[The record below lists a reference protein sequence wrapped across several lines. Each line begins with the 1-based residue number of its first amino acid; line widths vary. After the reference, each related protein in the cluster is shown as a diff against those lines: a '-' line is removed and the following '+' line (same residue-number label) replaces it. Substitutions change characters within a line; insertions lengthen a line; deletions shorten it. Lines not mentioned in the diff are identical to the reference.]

1 VPVTAPRS
9 LPSRSRRAPRRRPL
23 PPVTQGIASQIEH
36 EILWGRFGP
45 RERLVEEALCARFG
59 VSRTP
64 VREALRILEAKG
76 LITIRASRG
85 AHVRE
90 ISWKEI
96 EDLYAVRV
104 ALESVAME
112 LAAGRLDDASIR
124 AIGAKLHA
132 MGQAARR
139 NDVQRY
145 FDADNQ
151 FRALVFGACGNEVL
165 IELLTSVERRVQKFR
180 FALLSLPGRLREAQR
195 HHEAVFDA
203 LRRGDGKLAGE
214 LRRSRIE
221 NSKALLATF
230 RPLQWGPPPA
240 RGR

>member
-1 VPVTAPRS
+1 M
-9 LPSRSRRAPRRRPL
+9 RSRATQASVRRRL
-23 PPVTQGIASQIEH
+23 RPVTQEIATQLEQ

-45 RERLVEEALCARFG
+45 RERLVEEDLCARFG

-64 VREALRILEAKG
+64 VREALRLLEAKG
-76 LITIRASRG
+76 LVTIRAARG
-85 AHVRE
+85 VQVRE

-104 ALESVAME
+104 AFESFALE
-112 LAAGRLDDASIR
+112 LAAGRLHETRMR
-124 AIGAKLHA
+124 AIGAMLRQ
-132 MGQAARR
+132 MRQAARR
-139 NDVQRY
+139 NDVRRY
-145 FDADNQ
+145 FDADNR

-180 FALLSLPGRLREAQR
+180 FALLSLPGRLREAQQ

-203 LRRGDGKLAGE
+203 LRRGDGKLAGM

-221 NSKALLATF
+221 NSKALLATL
-230 RPLQWGPPPA
+230 RPLQWGASPA
-240 RGR
+240 RDR

>member
-1 VPVTAPRS
+1 VPATAPRR
-9 LPSRSRRAPRRRPL
+9 LPPRSRRAPRRRP
-23 PPVTQGIASQIEH
+23 PRPATQEIASQIEQ

-45 RERLVEEALCARFG
+45 RERLVEEDLCARFG

-64 VREALRILEAKG
+64 VREALRSLEAKG
-76 LITIRASRG
+76 LVTIRASRG
-85 AHVRE
+85 AQVRE

-104 ALESVAME
+104 AFESVAME
-112 LAAGRLDDASIR
+112 LAAGHLDETSIR
-124 AIGAKLHA
+124 AIGGQLRA
-132 MGQAARR
+132 MRQAARR
-139 NDVQRY
+139 NDVRRY

-151 FRALVFGACGNEVL
+151 LRALVFGACGNDVL
-165 IELLTSVERRVQKFR
+165 NELLTSVERRVQKFR
-180 FALLSLPGRLREAQR
+180 FALLSLPGRLQEAQQ

-214 LRRSRIE
+214 LRRRRIE
-221 NSKALLATF
+221 NSKTLLATL